1 MFIHITAVVI
11 VVFGGVYAL
20 IAKDPVRY
28 RVYIPL
34 GIILKICLVAHRLWL
49 VAQRPDSV
57 AVAGL
62 GCRRHSFRR
71 PLLAL
76 SARHEGTTQTDN
88 AIGTHMSTSET
99 TTAGTRSPAPGWAMT
114 VFRTVNYLIEDI
126 GGGPRVIK
134 LAHALNFHKFITFF
148 VILGMMAYTGNYSV
162 GAWVYLCLHG
172 VYGWCWLIKDAAG
185 RDSSVDRPI
194 TFGAIACLYAFY
206 GVWIWG
212 LPWLFLSRHV
222 EHSNVVLA
230 FCICLHTLGVV
241 TMIGAD
247 LQKTFTLRLKPGLI
261 SNGCLPIRVTRTSSA
276 KS

>member
-1 MFIHITAVVI
+1 
-11 VVFGGVYAL
+11 
-20 IAKDPVRY
+20 
-28 RVYIPL
+28 
-34 GIILKICLVAHRLWL
+34 
-49 VAQRPDSV
+49 
-57 AVAGL
+57 
-62 GCRRHSFRR
+62 
-71 PLLAL
+71 
-76 SARHEGTTQTDN
+76 
-88 AIGTHMSTSET
+88 MSTSEA
-99 TTAGTRSPAPGWAMT
+99 TTAGTRSPATGWAMT

-222 EHSNVVLA
+222 EHSNVVLT

-261 SNGCLPIRVTRTSSA
+261 SNGMFAYTRNPNFLGEIMIYATYAIMAAHIAGWIFVLLQWTLLFLPRMLAKDASISRHPGWAEYKARSGLIIPWRILTGQVFFDKPSGATTATTRA
-276 KS
+276 